1 MCDPDATIWKVS
13 ITKSRPQVWT
23 RCCHTVST
31 WTRNTFGTNSLHD
44 CSRSVFPKQCKA
56 RCVAQNYFHS
66 SETCVA
72 NAAVSK
78 LTLPGV
84 PPSLSPQ
91 LPSSPSS
98 PFVNISKYAAKHS
111 TWAQPGAPLDIA
123 PFLYNSYLTVMC
135 EHCAVRFL
143 SQNKELFQLLILC
156 TSPAIIP
163 AHFHWI
169 NTVFVTG
176 LVHDSTHDACV
187 IIYSKLC
194 SPIYCVESLVTV
206 HACSECVVHF
216 VNGIVH

>member
-23 RCCHTVST
+23 RCCHTVAT
-31 WTRNTFGTNSLHD
+31 WTSNTFGTNSLHD
-44 CSRSVFPKQCKA
+44 CSLSVFPKQCEA
-56 RCVAQNYFHS
+56 RYVAQNYFHS

-123 PFLYNSYLTVMC
+123 PFLHNSYLTAMC

-143 SQNKELFQLLILC
+143 SQNKELFQLLILY
-156 TSPAIIP
+156 TSLLSFRLIFIELTR
-163 AHFHWI
+163 FLWQVWCM
-169 NTVFVTG
+169 TQRM
-176 LVHDSTHDACV
+176 THA
-187 IIYSKLC
+187 
-194 SPIYCVESLVTV
+194 
-206 HACSECVVHF
+206 
-216 VNGIVH
+216 

>member
-1 MCDPDATIWKVS
+1 MCDPDATIRKVS
-13 ITKSRPQVWT
+13 ITKTGPQVST
-23 RCCHTVST
+23 RCCHTVAT
-31 WTRNTFGTNSLHD
+31 WTSNTFGPQSFHD
-44 CSRSVFPKQCKA
+44 CSLCLYSKA
-56 RCVAQNYFHS
+56 RCVDENDFHS

-123 PFLYNSYLTVMC
+123 PFLHNSYLTAMC
-135 EHCAVRFL
+135 EYCAVRFL
-143 SQNKELFQLLILC
+143 SQNNELFQLLILC

-169 NTVFVTG
+169 NTVFCDRSGAWVNAWRTRNYLFKVMLPNLSSTLHTG
-176 LVHDSTHDACV
+176 
-187 IIYSKLC
+187 
-194 SPIYCVESLVTV
+194 
-206 HACSECVVHF
+206 
-216 VNGIVH
+216 